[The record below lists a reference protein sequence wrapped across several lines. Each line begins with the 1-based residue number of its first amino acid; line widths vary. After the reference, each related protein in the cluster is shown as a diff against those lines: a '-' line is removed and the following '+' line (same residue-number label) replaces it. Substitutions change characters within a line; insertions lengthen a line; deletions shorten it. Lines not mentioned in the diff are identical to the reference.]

1 MNLPNNWPL
10 KFFYNP
16 RMRLFIGAFMIS
28 FSPVFVSL
36 VSVPPTTSGFY
47 RVFIGGLVLMGFIL
61 ISGRSFKFSM
71 KIWMMLLL
79 SALFFTADL
88 WFWHRSILYIG
99 PGLATLLANMQVF
112 FMMVAGIIFFK
123 QLPTKTQLLAIPIA
137 VLGLVVIVGIDWSS
151 LDGDYQFC
159 VILGLLT
166 AISYTGYMLF
176 MRQLQITSRY
186 KLPIREI
193 AIMSLL
199 VSVFLG
205 FASVIEGASLAIP
218 SSSDLLLL
226 VAYGVCSHAAGLILI
241 ASALTRV
248 NTAEVG
254 IVLLLQPSL
263 SFIWDILLFDR
274 SVVLVESL
282 GIVMVLFAIYLGS
295 KRTT

>member
-1 MNLPNNWPL
+1 
-10 KFFYNP
+10 
-16 RMRLFIGAFMIS
+16 
-28 FSPVFVSL
+28 
-36 VSVPPTTSGFY
+36 
-47 RVFIGGLVLMGFIL
+47 
-61 ISGRSFKFSM
+61 M

-112 FMMVAGIIFFK
+112 FMMAAGIIFFK
-123 QLPTKTQLLAIPIA
+123 QLPTNTQLLAIPIA

-151 LDGDYQFC
+151 LDGDYQLG

-176 MRQLQITSRY
+176 MRQAQITSRY

-205 FASVIEGASLAIP
+205 LASVIEGASLAIP

-263 SFIWDILLFDR
+263 SFIWEILLFDR
-274 SVVLVESL
+274 SVVLIEFL
-282 GIVMVLFAIYLGS
+282 GVVMVLFAIYLVS